1 MKIQVC
7 LALALVVWASARPA
21 EDVVDFET
29 DDMSVEQEGT
39 PGTAVTGEYS
49 WTAPNGQE
57 FAVKYSAGVGGFRVL
72 DTNAVAVAEAPSVAV
87 EEEEDDNDDDM
98 EEVVAVEKMAE
109 EEEEEDEEE
118 EDD

>member
-72 DTNAVAVAEAPSVAV
+72 DTNAVAV
-87 EEEEDDNDDDM
+87 EEEEDDDDEDV
-98 EEVVAVEKMAE
+98 EEVVAVEKMAA
-109 EEEEEDEEE
+109 EEEEDEEV
-118 EDD
+118 